1 MCEAATRRPVPLT
14 PEMEIIAVGSG
25 RFMTPPS
32 HSTLTSS
39 VRDLI
44 GAEIL
49 VIEKDERVQRGMTQ
63 VLSAAKLHVTCTATP
78 AEAFELLERNFYSV
92 VVVDLDT
99 PSEGAGLSTVHRV
112 KQLSG
117 TSMIVVLT
125 GRRSFDEAVEVIRA
139 GAIDVIFKSPE
150 SVQYLRDRI
159 REAAGH
165 SAGKREVHSLLAEVR
180 EAHEAFLKRYMDAE
194 RRALDLDDRLSGR
207 DPDRE
212 AMPQDIRVLV
222 ASQDPQ
228 VYEAC
233 ERAQRPRFS
242 FEAATS
248 GGEALDRCGSSRFD
262 IVMVADDLPDLPES
276 MVFRSLRTQNPELVM
291 IAISP
296 PGIGG
301 SVQMVES
308 ERRETLIDNFK
319 ESTQLVARLDELA
332 DAFVA
337 KARERRYIQ
346 AFREKNYDFLRRYVE
361 LKMKIDRAMSG

>member
-1 MCEAATRRPVPLT
+1 MSSPT
-14 PEMEIIAVGSG
+14 
-25 RFMTPPS
+25 

-49 VIEKDERVQRGMTQ
+49 VVEKDERVQRGMRQ
-63 VLSAAKLHVTCTATP
+63 VLSAAKLHVTCTADP
-78 AEAFELLERNFYSV
+78 AEAFELLQRNFYSV
-92 VVVDLDT
+92 VVADLDT
-99 PSEGAGLSTVHRV
+99 PSPGAGVETSRRV
-112 KQLSG
+112 KELSP
-117 TSMIVVLT
+117 TSMMIVLT
-125 GRRSFDEAVEVIRA
+125 GRKAFDEAVEVVRA

-180 EAHEAFLKRYMDAE
+180 EAHESFLKRYMDAE
-194 RRALDLDDRLSGR
+194 RRALDLDDKLHNR

-212 AMPQDIRVLV
+212 ALPQDIRVLV

-228 VYEAC
+228 VYDAC
-233 ERAQRPRFS
+233 VSARTARFS

-262 IVMVADDLPDLPES
+262 IVMVSDDLPDLPES

-301 SVQMVES
+301 SVHMVES
-308 ERRETLIDNFK
+308 DRRETLIDNFK
-319 ESTQLVARLDELA
+319 ESAQLVARLDELA
-332 DAFVA
+332 EAFVA

-346 AFREKNYDFLRRYVE
+346 SFREKNYEFLRRYVE
-361 LKMKIDRAMSG
+361 LKMKIDRAMNG